1 MPSIVTPSML
11 NHSVGRSV
19 VPAMTALLD
28 PMQHSRSSITRP
40 NLSVCL
46 LASGSKGNAIYV
58 SDGQTS
64 ILVDAGLSGK
74 EIERRMQAKGLAPET
89 LQAIVVSHEH
99 VDHVRGVGVL
109 SRRYKLPVYI
119 SPETLKQCGQIGRL
133 TDARFFQCGTGFR
146 VHSLAVRPFSTTH
159 DAIDPAGFIV
169 EHNGIKL
176 GIATDLGRATTLVK
190 NQLKDCSILIIEANH
205 DTDML
210 MNGPYPWHL
219 KQRIKGRNGHLSNED
234 TQHLLQEVQH
244 SGLRHVVLAHL
255 SEINNTPDK
264 ALACTRRAL
273 GPYQFS
279 LTVSSQDKGSDL
291 IAL

>member
-1 MPSIVTPSML
+1 MPSPL
-11 NHSVGRSV
+11 NPVF
-19 VPAMTALLD
+19 
-28 PMQHSRSSITRP
+28 
-40 NLSVCL
+40 SVCL

-58 SDGQTS
+58 SNGQTA

-74 EIERRMQAKGLAPET
+74 EIERRMHAKGLEPEK
-89 LQAIVVSHEH
+89 LNGIVVSHEH

-119 SPETLKQCGQIGRL
+119 SPETHKKCRQIGRL
-133 TDARFFQCGTGFR
+133 TDTYYFQCGDGFKVR
-146 VHSLAVRPFSTTH
+146 SLAVRPFSTTH

-176 GIATDLGRATTLVK
+176 GIATDLGRATALVK
-190 NQLKDCSILIIEANH
+190 NQLKDCNILIIEANH
-205 DTDML
+205 DPDML

-234 TQHLLQEVQH
+234 TQHLLQEIQH

-255 SEINNTPDK
+255 SEVNNTPDK

-273 GPYQFS
+273 GPFQFN
-279 LTVSSQDKGSDL
+279 LTVSNQEEGTGL
-291 IAL
+291 ILLEPPLFESA